1 MSILTSIKMA
11 LRNIRGNKMR
21 AFLTMLGIIIGV
33 SSVIVLVSIGQ
44 GSSKSVA
51 DQINSLGTNLITVSI
66 TNTDTPF
73 TQDDLTEIEKING
86 IKSVSP
92 IISGRVTLKNGT
104 NTVQVSLIGSNAAF
118 EGVRNM
124 SINSGRF
131 IADIDNDYRQK
142 VAVLGSSTAEE
153 LFPNQSPVD
162 QYVLINGDRYKV
174 VGVLNAKGG
183 SQGQNIDETVIIPFN
198 TAQRLLQTTHIT
210 QFFAQS
216 TSQDTLER
224 AMFDIKIYLSQI
236 FHGDTNS
243 FSVFDQ
249 QDIMDTMSSVSKTLT
264 LMLGGIASISL
275 LVGGIGIMN
284 IMLVSVTE
292 RTKEI
297 GIRKAIG
304 AKRKHILSQ
313 FLIESVVLSAIGGLV
328 GIGMGAL
335 ATKIYA
341 VVTGGTVAYS
351 LSVMLFAFI
360 FSVIV
365 GVVFGVF
372 PANKASKLHPIEA
385 LRFE

>member
-1 MSILTSIKMA
+1 
-11 LRNIRGNKMR
+11 
-21 AFLTMLGIIIGV
+21 
-33 SSVIVLVSIGQ
+33 
-44 GSSKSVA
+44 
-51 DQINSLGTNLITVSI
+51 
-66 TNTDTPF
+66 
-73 TQDDLTEIEKING
+73 
-86 IKSVSP
+86 
-92 IISGRVTLKNGT
+92 
-104 NTVQVSLIGSNAAF
+104 
-118 EGVRNM
+118 
-124 SINSGRF
+124 
-131 IADIDNDYRQK
+131 
-142 VAVLGSSTAEE
+142 
-153 LFPNQSPVD
+153 
-162 QYVLINGDRYKV
+162 
-174 VGVLNAKGG
+174 
-183 SQGQNIDETVIIPFN
+183 
-198 TAQRLLQTTHIT
+198 
-210 QFFAQS
+210 
-216 TSQDTLER
+216 
-224 AMFDIKIYLSQI
+224 
-236 FHGDTNS
+236 
-243 FSVFDQ
+243 
-249 QDIMDTMSSVSKTLT
+249 
-264 LMLGGIASISL
+264 MLGGIASISL